1 LTGAIRCTGRPP
13 ADRDPCRSP
22 PLGGSAD
29 GSGLAA
35 GRNERQEVIDVV
47 AKQNE
52 VIVSNATPGVS
63 RRTVVGRLVVGGA
76 AAGFFAHNLDAAWA
90 QDATPSAGECV
101 ATAPPA
107 QDGVGLASL
116 LVGGIVRDMPAGPV
130 EVRIA
135 RLTLEPGASVPP
147 AALPYPALMYIETGE
162 STCPGN
168 PGKIMYGADGAVLH
182 ETTGEAAGH
191 VCPAG
196 TTWSIPGG
204 IEDSAANEGVEL
216 MSSLVIEFVPVETG
230 ATPTT

>member
-1 LTGAIRCTGRPP
+1 
-13 ADRDPCRSP
+13 
-22 PLGGSAD
+22 
-29 GSGLAA
+29 
-35 GRNERQEVIDVV
+35 VV

-52 VIVSNATPGVS
+52 IVVSNTTPGVS

-76 AAGFFAHNLDAAWA
+76 AATFFAHNLDAASA

-135 RLTLEPGASVPP
+135 RFTLEPGASAPP
-147 AALPYPALMYIETGE
+147 ATLPYPALMYIETGE

-168 PGKIMYGADGAVLH
+168 PRQDHVRRGRRGASRDDRGGGRSRL
-182 ETTGEAAGH
+182 
-191 VCPAG
+191 
-196 TTWSIPGG
+196 PGRHHMVHPRW
-204 IEDSAANEGVEL
+204 D
-216 MSSLVIEFVPVETG
+216 
-230 ATPTT
+230 